1 MLRRD
6 PDRPLHL
13 KARWLFPVTSA
24 PIENGVLEIQQGR
37 ITAVGAPDC
46 GQAIDLGNVGLIPG
60 LVNAHT
66 HLEFSNLFQPVQPA
80 EPFTAW
86 IRTLVANRRSQPA
99 SSDVIQS
106 GLAECAACG
115 TTSVGEIAT
124 QDWPVETYRNADV
137 DSVVFREII
146 GLRPE
151 RMPEQ
156 LEVARKWLAAPVEPS
171 SKLIRGLSPHAP
183 YSVHPELYQRLVDL
197 AVQHQAP
204 VAVHL
209 AETRSELEFL
219 DRATGEFVELL
230 QQFGAWDEAVIPK
243 GTRPLDYLRPLAELS
258 RSLVIHGNYLTAD
271 ELACLREIPSA
282 SVVFCPR
289 THAYFGHTAHPWLR
303 MLAAGINVAIGTDS
317 RGSNPDLNVWEEL
330 RFLWSRFPAVNPA
343 TILELGTLAG
353 AKALGLERES
363 GSLEPGKHA
372 TFAVV
377 KFAETTGTDPYELLF
392 SGAATKL

>member
-1 MLRRD
+1 MLNRH
-6 PDRPLHL
+6 PDRPLQL

-24 PIENGVLEIQQGR
+24 PIENGVLEIQDGR
-37 ITAVGAPDC
+37 ITAAGVCDR

-66 HLEFSNLFQPVQPA
+66 HLEFSNLTQPVQPA

-86 IRTLVANRRSQPA
+86 IRALVANRRSQPA
-99 SSDVIQS
+99 FGNVIQS

-124 QDWPVETYRNADV
+124 QDWPVETYRNADA
-137 DSVVFREII
+137 DCVVFREII

-151 RMPEQ
+151 RMPAQ
-156 LEVARKWLAAPVEPS
+156 LEIAQKWLAAPVEPS
-171 SKLIRGLSPHAP
+171 SNLIRGLSPHAP

-219 DRATGEFVELL
+219 DRGTGEFVEML

-258 RSLVIHGNYLTAD
+258 RSLVIHGNYLTEE
-271 ELACLREIPSA
+271 ELGYLREIPSA

-289 THAYFGHTAHPWLR
+289 THAFFGHTTHPWLR
-303 MLAAGINVAIGTDS
+303 MLEAGINVAIGTDS

-330 RFLWSRFPAVNPA
+330 RFLWSHFPAVNPA
-343 TILELGTLAG
+343 TILGLGTLAG
-353 AKALGLERES
+353 AKALGLDRES
-363 GSLEPGKHA
+363 GSLEPGKRA
-372 TFAVV
+372 AFAVV
-377 KFAETTGTDPYELLF
+377 KFGDTTATDPYQLLF
-392 SGAATKL
+392 SGAAMHL